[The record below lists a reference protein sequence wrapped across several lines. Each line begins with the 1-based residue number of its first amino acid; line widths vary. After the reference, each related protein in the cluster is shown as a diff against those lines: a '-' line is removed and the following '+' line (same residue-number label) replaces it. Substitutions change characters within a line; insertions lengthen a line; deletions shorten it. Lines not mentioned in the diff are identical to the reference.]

1 MLIGRSAPLSGVS
14 AVEVAS
20 RAPSA
25 ALLVPAR
32 RPTTSTLSVCSNRLT
47 LQWQRDCVRIFLSS
61 NLVNYIKLS
70 GALLLFA
77 VWTLTSREHLPRD
90 QFNRHGQGHTLI
102 VVNL

>member
-14 AVEVAS
+14 AVEVAL

-77 VWTLTSREHLPRD
+77 VWTLREHLPRD
-90 QFNRHGQGHTLI
+90 QFNRHGQGRTLI